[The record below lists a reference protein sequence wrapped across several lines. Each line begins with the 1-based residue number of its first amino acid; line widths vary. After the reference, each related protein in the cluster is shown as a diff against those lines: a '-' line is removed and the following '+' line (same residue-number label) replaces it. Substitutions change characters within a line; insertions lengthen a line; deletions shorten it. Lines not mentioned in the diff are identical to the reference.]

1 MIKIVSKDI
10 KELCNEIFEI
20 TKGLV
25 EDITLLELE
34 REYIEYYSKDNSIIS

>member
-20 TKGLV
+20 TKGLA

-34 REYIEYYSKDNSIIS
+34 REYIEYYAEDNRIIS